1 MDTGEHFKNNA
12 DYESQISAVFGR
24 MRKRKD
30 PLISALNQRVLGS
43 SPSASTTFSHILKYL
58 NRSISQADAD
68 VCMLGSSLGSSTRIH
83 HRAWSSATIEPSK
96 SRIAGGREVSAL
108 ERVLATLAD
117 HCDG

>member
-1 MDTGEHFKNNA
+1 MGSPDG
-12 DYESQISAVFGR
+12 IGR
-24 MRKRKD
+24 IAQ
-30 PLISALNQRVLGS
+30 LVEQLTLNQRVLGS

-68 VCMLGSSLGSSTRIH
+68 ACMLGSSLGSSTRIH
-83 HRAWSSATIEPSK
+83 HRAWSSATLDPSK

-108 ERVLATLAD
+108 ERVVATLAD